1 LDTHREKANLRINN
15 FNNPKQLMRTRLI
28 ILFVLA
34 LAINTYSQFEGTTF
48 ADAKQ
53 TKKAN
58 LVCVYSETPGYITSG
73 EKGAVGMLPEIM
85 KAYAAYLKKNNG
97 IDVTYSYQSFKK
109 DTPIDQIFDKVTAS
123 KDGVFGLVFIFIT
136 EKRKRKMNMS
146 SPIFESP
153 SFLLTSN
160 TVPDL
165 KSMSDIPSQL
175 KGFTAYV
182 NQGNFF
188 EDQFKDLKEK
198 SLPDLKID
206 YFKSYNVSNISE
218 TLAKE
223 KAMLYVDISGFLHA
237 SKSRLPFKSHKLLQ
251 LSTPMGIIFSKQSTW
266 DDSFNSFLQSG
277 FTQSTEFKKIVADN
291 LGRHTFSLLKLGN

>member
-1 LDTHREKANLRINN
+1 MKIIRSIVCVWFLCLS
-15 FNNPKQLMRTRLI
+15 LI
-28 ILFVLA
+28 SSAQFV
-34 LAINTYSQFEGTTF
+34 GTSF
-48 ADAKQ
+48 SEAVQ

-58 LVCVYSETPGYITSG
+58 LVCVFSETPGYIVSG
-73 EKGAVGMLPEIM
+73 DKGTPVGMLPEIM
-85 KAYAAYLKKNNG
+85 QAYAGYLKKNNG
-97 IDVTYSYQSFKK
+97 IDVTYTFQSFKK
-109 DTPIDQIFDKVTAS
+109 DIPIAEIFDKVTNS

-136 EKRKRKMNMS
+136 NERKKTMNMS

-165 KSMSDIPSQL
+165 KSMDDVSSKL

-188 EDQFKDLKEK
+188 EDRFKELKAR
-198 SLPDLKID
+198 SLPDLNID

-218 TLAKE
+218 TINKN
-223 KAMLYVDISGFLHA
+223 KAMLYVDISGFLYA
-237 SKSRLPFKSHKLLQ
+237 SKNRLPFKSHKILQ

-266 DDSFNSFLQSG
+266 DDSFNKFLQSG
-277 FTQSTEFKKIVADN
+277 FVKSTEFKKIVADN
-291 LGRHTFSLLKLGN
+291 LGHSTFNLLKLQ

>member
-1 LDTHREKANLRINN
+1 MIFRKALLCC
-15 FNNPKQLMRTRLI
+15 F
-28 ILFVLA
+28 LFGFSTITKLLA
-34 LAINTYSQFEGTTF
+34 QYAGTSF
-48 ADAKQ
+48 AEANQ

-73 EKGAVGMLPEIM
+73 EKKEPVGMLPEVM
-85 KAYAAYLKKNNG
+85 KSYASYLKKNYG
-97 IDVTYSYQSFKK
+97 IEVVYSFQAFKK
-109 DTPIDQIFDKVTAS
+109 DAPISEIFEKVTAS

-136 EKRKRKMNMS
+136 AERKKTMNMS
-146 SPIFESP
+146 STIFESP

-160 TVPDL
+160 TVPDV
-165 KSMSDIPSQL
+165 KSMEEVSARL

-188 EDQFKDLKEK
+188 EDQFKELKAK
-198 SLPDLKID
+198 SLPDLKIA

-218 TLAKE
+218 TLAKD

-266 DDSFNSFLQSG
+266 DDSFNRFLQSG
-277 FTQSTEFKKIVADN
+277 FVKSNEFKKIVADN
-291 LGRHTFSLLKLGN
+291 LGPHTFDLLKLQN